1 MSVNLLALCRQGEAY
16 VVKRVKVTAQVQSLL
31 EGIFTQ
37 QEQEFF
43 DGITEEVA
51 FDGGWRPERDE
62 LLYVATPPEAAAVLA
77 AAQSNIVSLPDV
89 DAAHFTSEGIR
100 GLCVLMRR
108 PAGDRLLIQNF
119 SARQLLEQKFSLILD
134 GDTFNRLT
142 QPAFSIGA
150 SLAGV
155 IEGDR
160 LKFNSF
166 NNIRMVFDLKNLYQ
180 EASDG
185 QLDIFMEHNAL
196 HVSDPS
202 ALKKVA
208 DQRIRKLIYAIS
220 ERGILD
226 IYAVA
231 HIVATAASEG
241 ISIAQQDGKI
251 VLPST
256 RAEIKEVLHFLDDA
270 FYRAALSGDAY
281 ISNSK
286 RRIHRAA
293 A

>member
-1 MSVNLLALCRQGEAY
+1 MSVNLLALCRHGGDYQ
-16 VVKRVKVTAQVQSLL
+16 VKRVQVTAQVQSLL

-43 DGITEEVA
+43 DGITEEVP

-62 LLYVATPPEAAAVLA
+62 LLDVDAPPEATAVLA
-77 AAQSNIVSLPDV
+77 AAQSNLVSLPDV

-100 GLCVLMRR
+100 GLCVLMGR
-108 PAGDRLLIQNF
+108 PGGDRLLIQNF

-134 GDTFNRLT
+134 GDTFNRLS
-142 QPAFSIGA
+142 QPAFSIGS

-166 NNIRMVFDLKNLYQ
+166 NNIRMIFDLKNLYQ
-180 EASDG
+180 EASDS
-185 QLDIFMEHNAL
+185 QLDGFMEHSAF
-196 HVSDPS
+196 HVADAA

-208 DQRIRKLIYAIS
+208 DQQIRKLVHAIS

-226 IYAVA
+226 VYTVA

-241 ISIAQQDGKI
+241 IVIAQQDGKS

-256 RAEIKEVLHFLDDA
+256 RAEIKELLHFLDDA

-286 RRIHRAA
+286 KRIYRAA